1 MYDLRLVYPSCGGRA
16 VFLPLQ
22 SLPSVCWRKEVRMT
36 LNERIAVLREQV
48 RQQRPLIHH
57 ITNFVVMNDTANVT
71 LHIGGLPVMAHDRA
85 EVAEMVT
92 AAGAL
97 VLNVGTLS
105 PDWIEAMLIAGRRA
119 NELGI
124 PIVLDPVGAGAT
136 TLRTTSNRRLLEEL
150 QISIVRGNSGEIGAL
165 AGMGGVVKGVETV
178 VEVDNP
184 LAAAQALA
192 RQYQT
197 VVAVTGRRDIVT
209 DGTRVFMVDNG
220 HEWLKTLTG
229 TGCSATTVI
238 AAFAA
243 VERDYPLAAAA
254 ALACFG
260 LAAEI
265 AAPAARGPA
274 SFKVAFYDAIYHLS
288 ADQIRT
294 GARVTLGTE

>member
-1 MYDLRLVYPSCGGRA
+1 
-16 VFLPLQ
+16 
-22 SLPSVCWRKEVRMT
+22 MT
-36 LNERIAVLREQV
+36 LNERIAELRERV
-48 RQQRPLIHH
+48 RQQRPFIHH

-136 TLRTTSNRRLLEEL
+136 SLRTASNRRLLEEL
-150 QISIVRGNSGEIGAL
+150 QIAVVRGNSGEIGAL

-178 VEVDNP
+178 VEVDDP
-184 LAAAQALA
+184 TAAAKALA
-192 RQYQT
+192 QQYRT
-197 VVAVTGRRDIVT
+197 VVAVTGRQDVVT
-209 DGTRVFMVDNG
+209 DGKRVFLVDNG

-243 VERDYPLAAAA
+243 VEREYPFAAAA

-260 LAAEI
+260 LAAEL

-288 ADQIRT
+288 ADQIRA
-294 GARVTLGTE
+294 GARVTAVAG

>member
-1 MYDLRLVYPSCGGRA
+1 
-16 VFLPLQ
+16 
-22 SLPSVCWRKEVRMT
+22 MT
-36 LNERIAVLREQV
+36 LNERIAALREQV

-265 AAPAARGPA
+265 AAPAARGPGQFQ
-274 SFKVAFYDAIYHLS
+274 SGVLRCIYHLS

>member
-1 MYDLRLVYPSCGGRA
+1 
-16 VFLPLQ
+16 
-22 SLPSVCWRKEVRMT
+22 LPSVCWRKEVRMT
-36 LNERIAVLREQV
+36 LNERIAALREQV
-48 RQQRPLIHH
+48 RQRRPLIHH

-71 LHIGGLPVMAHDRA
+71 LHIGGLPVMAHDRE

-150 QISIVRGNSGEIGAL
+150 RIAIVRGNSGEIGAL
-165 AGMGGVVKGVETV
+165 AGMGGVVKGVEAV
-178 VEVDNP
+178 VEADDP

-294 GARVTLGTE
+294 GARVTLGIE